1 MGVLIHIAIDGPAG
15 SGKSTIAKKVAEK
28 FNINYLDSG
37 ALYRIIGYYIFNE
50 NINLEDANGIV
61 NSLGDID
68 IILSEGKYRLNG
80 KLIDDQI
87 RTYNSGKLASRVA
100 KIPEVRKKVNYILK
114 SISSKESTVIDGRDI
129 GTVVLPKAE
138 VKIYLTASA
147 KERANRRYKE
157 LIEKGEKVNFEDVYT
172 EIKKRDEADTNRTIA
187 PLKPAEDAKIIDT
200 TGKKIEEVLSEIY
213 TIVESELKNGNKNS

>member
-1 MGVLIHIAIDGPAG
+1 MIHIAIDGPAG